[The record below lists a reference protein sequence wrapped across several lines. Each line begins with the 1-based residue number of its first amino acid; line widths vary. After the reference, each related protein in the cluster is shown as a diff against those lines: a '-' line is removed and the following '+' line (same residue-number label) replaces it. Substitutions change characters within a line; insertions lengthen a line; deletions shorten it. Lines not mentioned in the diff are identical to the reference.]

1 MKNLREISDIL
12 IKKGKVRGRP
22 VGISLFRDSIPEG
35 YQPIQDTPCS
45 IIRYAMDEGKKVYFD
60 KDHHDCLVGVHHASI
75 TPGSKEIVNGE
86 YLSKTSTFFSWE
98 GAARLKSGSL
108 VLPPGMVRAI
118 GASPLDEVP
127 EGVTVDWVVVV
138 CNPHNANN
146 ILGCRTCQDGILP
159 HGEAGTS
166 LCGALFATPW
176 HVKNIV
182 YTFGDFGGRMHNR
195 IKQDQ
200 LFVIIPTEFLDY
212 IPMIFKDMRVDVKAS
227 RQMTKPPHSSFWQ
240 KKEAKAGKEEPAP
253 VIEEGADVSS
263 ITFTMEWDDDAKEL
277 MKKVPEGIVEMAVSN
292 AEEFAKEKGY
302 LKVSKKSIQELMEK
316 LGMNLNDMM

>member
-1 MKNLREISDIL
+1 MTDFKAIAEIL
-12 IKKGKVRGRP
+12 IKKGKVRGKP
-22 VGISLFRDSIPEG
+22 VAVSLFRDSIPEA

-45 IIRYAMDEGKKVYFD
+45 IIRYAMDEGGKVYFD

-75 TPGSKEIVNGE
+75 TPGSREIVNGE
-86 YLSKTSTFFSWE
+86 YLSKSSTFFSWE

-108 VLPPGMVRAI
+108 ILPPGMVKAI
-118 GASPLDEVP
+118 GAAPLDEVP
-127 EGVTVDWVVVV
+127 AGVTVDWVVAV

-146 ILGCRTCQDGILP
+146 IACCRTCQDGILP
-159 HGEAGTS
+159 HAEIGTS

-182 YTFGDFGGRMHNR
+182 VTFGDFGGRMHNR

-212 IPMIFKDMRVDVKAS
+212 LPKLFKDLKVDVKTS
-227 RQMTKPPHSSFWQ
+227 REMTKPPHSSFWQ
-240 KKEAKAGKEEPAP
+240 KEKAKKEKASVMEEQ
-253 VIEEGADVSS
+253 ADLSS
-263 ITFTMEWDDDAKEL
+263 ITFTMEWDDEAKEL

-292 AEEFAKEKGY
+292 AEEFAREKGY
-302 LKVSKKSIQELMEK
+302 KKVSKKSIQELMEK
-316 LGMNLNDMM
+316 LGMNLDDMM